1 MRKYKHIILVLIVG
15 ILTTAFQCSSTEITS
30 AKLYI
35 SQKNYDKALEAL
47 EREVAKNPQSDEGWY
62 LLGSVYAEKEN
73 YSEMIKAYNKS
84 LSISDK
90 FKANI
95 EDQKKYHWANL
106 FNKGVTQFQRGVNSQ
121 NPDSTKL
128 YFERSINAFEYA
140 VALQPDSADTY
151 KNLAFVYMN
160 NQKYDE
166 AIPHL
171 EKLIELDQ
179 ELDGYRFLG
188 EILYNRGIIAKEKY
202 QAGGTVEDSIKAMEL
217 LQEAIVVLEEGRKN
231 HPNDSEIL
239 ITLSNAY
246 IAADKIDVAID
257 AFKAG
262 VEQDPENKYYRY
274 NYGVLLLNSENYP
287 GAEEQFL
294 EAIDSDPEYQNA
306 LYNLAVTYVRWGSK
320 INKESEL
327 TNGDN
332 SEYKKKFE
340 QALEYLERYVELNN
354 TDPAV
359 WELLGTVYSV
369 LNMQDDAT
377 SAFQRADELR

>member
-1 MRKYKHIILVLIVG
+1 MRKYKQIILVLIVG

-47 EREVAKNPQSDEGWY
+47 QREVAKNPQSDEGWY

-73 YSEMIKAYNKS
+73 YSEMIKAYEKS

-90 FKANI
+90 FKSNI
-95 EDQKKYHWANL
+95 EDQKRYHWANL
-106 FNKGVTQFQRGVNSQ
+106 FNKGVSHFQRGINSQ
-121 NPDSTKL
+121 EPDSTKL
-128 YFERSINAFEYA
+128 YYERSIKAFEHA

-160 NQKYDE
+160 SQKYDE

-188 EILYNRGIIAKEKY
+188 EILYNRGIIAKDKY
-202 QAGGTVEDSIKAMEL
+202 HAGGTVEDSLKAMEL
-217 LQEAIVVLEEGRKN
+217 LQDAIVVLEDGRKN

-246 IAADKIDVAID
+246 IAADRIDIAID

-274 NYGVLLLNSENYP
+274 NYGVLLLNSEDYP
-287 GAEEQFL
+287 AAEEQFL
-294 EAIDSDPEYQNA
+294 EAIDTDPEYQNA

-320 INKESEL
+320 INKEAEL
-327 TNGDN
+327 NNGDN
-332 SEYKKKFE
+332 SEYKRKFE

-369 LNMQDDAT
+369 LNMQDDAA